1 MSGLVGFRPLA
12 CWPLFFFSCFLFL
25 PLHSEKNWLIYLILP
40 PLVESIILLSLLVS
54 LSPAFLL
61 YSIYPAYIR
70 VYIRLQTE
78 QFSPLFCLLSCLA
91 YITSIPRSRPSLS
104 HQAFVCSV
112 IVTYIYI
119 NTPYSEKLTLH
130 SLSSTLAHKSKMP
143 VSHLTLTVSN
153 LPTSTSFFL
162 SCLQP
167 LGYCF
172 MGRHENSVGFGTEPG
187 KPADFWIAEE
197 RPGVPA
203 GAAHIAFPAPSRDAV
218 SAFFIAALK
227 AGGKIHGE
235 PCVRDAERNYFSAA
249 VIDFDGNSIEA
260 VHRNDAPS
268 VAPSR
273 KGSVV
278 NDKALTVVDNGS
290 VVSKHSTKSRAM
302 TVAPAKSEVSVAKS
316 RAMTVAAPAKSEVS
330 SASTAKRMSSKSVM
344 APAPQQPQAPRPQLS
359 RQETTSTTTTTN
371 VHYIVTKE
379 KSGDNLSGAKAVVGT
394 LLGAAAG
401 AALAYA
407 MVKGDS
413 QSQQETI
420 TPVTT
425 TRYIEAAPPQSSPSV
440 SGGSNTGYRGIEA
453 GQQQGQLEDGYA
465 RSAASKN
472 PWASTVFEGLEQT
485 SRILEQAKSFTG
497 SAAAAG
503 GFLPGTPGSTSGSE
517 RRPSDGSMYSGASG
531 DLEIRAIEGVPGGA
545 ADDSRSSY
553 SRTYPH
559 YQPSPSFV
567 SSFHDH
573 PDRDRGDAGSACSS
587 GSCGSQRRHGQ
598 QHYAKS
604 VASSQASGSTIKA
617 KSTKAK
623 SSYSSHSKH
632 SSKND
637 RDRGMRTIEEDY
649 GYDFEPSVHSSVHSA
664 RNIPLPAGS
673 TTTVSKLS
681 IRSKHSHTSSSHSK
695 HSHHEYDRERERER
709 ERDRRSSASS
719 SHRSSSHAH
728 QIPLPPSVAGGSAL
742 YLEDIDAGS
751 HVTPRPMF
759 ETASTSSKKS
769 KHKRSKSSSRAS
781 QSGHSSSG
789 RSKFDD
795 PVLPSDSVSQVGS
808 CVSKKSSRSRR

>member
-1 MSGLVGFRPLA
+1 
-12 CWPLFFFSCFLFL
+12 
-25 PLHSEKNWLIYLILP
+25 
-40 PLVESIILLSLLVS
+40 
-54 LSPAFLL
+54 
-61 YSIYPAYIR
+61 
-70 VYIRLQTE
+70 
-78 QFSPLFCLLSCLA
+78 
-91 YITSIPRSRPSLS
+91 
-104 HQAFVCSV
+104 
-112 IVTYIYI
+112 
-119 NTPYSEKLTLH
+119 
-130 SLSSTLAHKSKMP
+130 MP

-197 RPGVPA
+197 RPGVPV

-330 SASTAKRMSSKSVM
+330 SASTAKKMSSKSVM
-344 APAPQQPQAPRPQLS
+344 APAPQQPQAPRQQLS
-359 RQETTSTTTTTN
+359 RQETTSTTTTN

-413 QSQQETI
+413 QSQHETI

-425 TRYIEAAPPQSSPSV
+425 TRYIEAAPQSSPSV

-453 GQQQGQLEDGYA
+453 SQQQGQLEDGYA

-497 SAAAAG
+497 GAAAA

-531 DLEIRAIEGVPGGA
+531 DLEIRAIEGVPGGV

-587 GSCGSQRRHGQ
+587 GSCGSQRRHSQQ

-637 RDRGMRTIEEDY
+637 RDRCMRTIEEDY

-695 HSHHEYDRERERER
+695 HSHHEYDREHDRD
-709 ERDRRSSASS
+709 RDRRSSASS

-751 HVTPRPMF
+751 HVTPRPIF

-769 KHKRSKSSSRAS
+769 KHKRSKSSSRSS

>member
-1 MSGLVGFRPLA
+1 
-12 CWPLFFFSCFLFL
+12 
-25 PLHSEKNWLIYLILP
+25 
-40 PLVESIILLSLLVS
+40 
-54 LSPAFLL
+54 
-61 YSIYPAYIR
+61 
-70 VYIRLQTE
+70 
-78 QFSPLFCLLSCLA
+78 
-91 YITSIPRSRPSLS
+91 
-104 HQAFVCSV
+104 
-112 IVTYIYI
+112 
-119 NTPYSEKLTLH
+119 
-130 SLSSTLAHKSKMP
+130 MP

-235 PCVRDAERNYFSAA
+235 PCVRDAERGYFSAA

-260 VHRNDAPS
+260 VHRNETGS

-273 KGSVV
+273 RGSVA
-278 NDKALTVVDNGS
+278 NEKALS
-290 VVSKHSTKSRAM
+290 VVSRHSTAKSRAM
-302 TVAPAKSEVSVAKS
+302 TVAPPKSEVSVAKS
-316 RAMTVAAPAKSEVS
+316 RAMTVAPPKSEVS
-330 SASTAKRMSSKSVM
+330 SASTARRASKSVM
-344 APAPQQPQAPRPQLS
+344 APAPQPEP
-359 RQETTSTTTTTN
+359 RQELRQQPRHEPRQETTN

-413 QSQQETI
+413 QSQKETV

-425 TRYIEAAPPQSSPSV
+425 TRYIEAPQSSPSA
-440 SGGSNTGYRGIEA
+440 SGGAYRGIEP

-472 PWASTVFEGLEQT
+472 PWASTVFDGLEQT

-503 GFLPGTPGSTSGSE
+503 FIPGAGGSTSGSE
-517 RRPSDGSMYSGASG
+517 RRPSNGSVYSGASG
-531 DLEIRAIEGVPGGA
+531 ELEIRAIECVPGGE
-545 ADDSRSSY
+545 DNRSSY
-553 SRTYPH
+553 SRSYP
-559 YQPSPSFV
+559 YNPSTFI

-573 PDRDRGDAGSACSS
+573 PDHRDRGDAGSACSS
-587 GSCGSQRRHGQ
+587 GSCCSQRRSSHSQKHLEGGSY
-598 QHYAKS
+598 YAKS
-604 VASSQASGSTIKA
+604 AASSHASTIKP
-617 KSTKAK
+617 KSKAK
-623 SSYSSHSKH
+623 SQFSSHSSHH
-632 SSKND
+632 SKRSSASAVNKE
-637 RDRGMRTIEEDY
+637 RSMRTIEEDY
-649 GYDFEPSVHSSVHSA
+649 GYDFEMPAGSVHSTHSA

-673 TTTVSKLS
+673 TATVSKLS
-681 IRSKHSHTSSSHSK
+681 IRSKHSHHSSHSK
-695 HSHHEYDRERERER
+695 HSHHTHHDPSSS
-709 ERDRRSSASS
+709 RRSSASS
-719 SHRSSSHAH
+719 HRSAH
-728 QIPLPPSVAGGSAL
+728 KIPLPPSVAGASTIFLDGGV
-742 YLEDIDAGS
+742 DVDS
-751 HVTPRPMF
+751 HVTPRPLF
-759 ETASTSSKKS
+759 EGEHSSRAPSKKS
-769 KHKRSKSSSRAS
+769 KHKRSKSSSRSS
-781 QSGHSSSG
+781 QATGHTSSG